1 VQVDRVAE
9 VPVAPY
15 SAIRVQR
22 HKLLEQMDLV
32 AVAVALNDLL
42 QVPVEQVDP
51 AQLYWLFQPQVIQE
65 QLQEHPYQIHH
76 RHQDIL
82 Y

>member
-1 VQVDRVAE
+1 
-9 VPVAPY
+9 
-15 SAIRVQR
+15 
-22 HKLLEQMDLV
+22 MDLV
-32 AVAVALNDLL
+32 AEAVAQNDLF

-65 QLQEHPYQIHH
+65 QLQEHLYQIHLRH
-76 RHQDIL
+76 RDIL

>member
-1 VQVDRVAE
+1 
-9 VPVAPY
+9 
-15 SAIRVQR
+15 
-22 HKLLEQMDLV
+22 MDLV
-32 AVAVALNDLL
+32 AVVVALNDLL

-65 QLQEHPYQIHH
+65 QLQEHPYQIHQ